1 MLQTSDGETEILLG
15 NKQLLGIF
23 FVVVILLGVAFAG
36 GYKVGQGSKKAGY
49 PASNAD
55 QTATAASSAA
65 ETHSVAP
72 EGAPAASSAPDNTAG
87 DSTSALASSTAAQNQ
102 PAAKSTAL
110 AKAPASSA
118 APSGEVTTP
127 PLGSTKSAKAL
138 KPEPEDTEAP
148 GPSAAASGHNA
159 FTPQPGQIFLQVA
172 AVGRDEAE
180 GISDVLSKKGFRA
193 HAVPKPGSTKLYRV
207 IIGPTRDASDLSNT
221 RAALRNTGF
230 REIIVQKY

>member
-49 PASNAD
+49 SASNVD
-55 QTATAASSAA
+55 QTAAPASSAA
-65 ETHSVAP
+65 ETHPVAP
-72 EGAPAASSAPDNTAG
+72 EGAPAANSAADSPAT
-87 DSTSALASSTAAQNQ
+87 DSTNSPASSTRAQPPPSAA
-102 PAAKSTAL
+102 P
-110 AKAPASSA
+110 AKASASSA
-118 APSGEVTTP
+118 AASGEDATP
-127 PLGSTKSAKAL
+127 PLGSSKSVKTA
-138 KPEPEDTEAP
+138 KPEPEDTETP
-148 GPSAAASGHNA
+148 GSSPAVPGRDA
-159 FTPQPGQIFLQVA
+159 FTPQPGQLFLQVA

-180 GISDVLSKKGFRA
+180 GISDVLRKKGFRA

-207 IIGPTRDASDLSNT
+207 IIGPMRDASDLSNT